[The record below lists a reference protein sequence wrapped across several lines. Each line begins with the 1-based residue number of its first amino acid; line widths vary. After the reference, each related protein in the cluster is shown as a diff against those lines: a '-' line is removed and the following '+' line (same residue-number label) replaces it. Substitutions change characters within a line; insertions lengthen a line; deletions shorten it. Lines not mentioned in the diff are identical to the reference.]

1 MCGVFLV
8 DSSFMVEGSKFIS
21 GTMAALSVM
30 VNISIPH
37 VNVLTKMDL
46 LNAESRSQLE
56 RWAEPAAM
64 RSLFQFVVVMGLVRS
79 AASVLSLPV
88 SVGHC

>member
-1 MCGVFLV
+1 MVNAVFGDSLFRNDHLTLFVLFVQALNFRMCGVFLV

-46 LNAESRSQLE
+46 LNAESRNQLE
-56 RWAEPAAM
+56 R
-64 RSLFQFVVVMGLVRS
+64 
-79 AASVLSLPV
+79 
-88 SVGHC
+88 

>member
-56 RWAEPAAM
+56 RWAQAAET
-64 RSLFQFVVVMGLVRS
+64 SS
-79 AASVLSLPV
+79 W
-88 SVGHC
+88 

>member
-1 MCGVFLV
+1 MLQSPSLGYEVIDSSRVLYLQALNFRMCGVFLV

-56 RWAEPAAM
+56 RWAEAAAM
-64 RSLFQFVVVMGLVRS
+64 
-79 AASVLSLPV
+79 
-88 SVGHC
+88 